1 MSCPRSRSRSG
12 YSRTSAW
19 SSATS
24 SSSRPRARSASIRA
38 SSAAIRASSRRVSS
52 CCAKSSYLQS
62 ASAGPRH
69 SASGASLGLGQVL
82 RDPVE
87 EGRPPFLGPLVLL
100 GGHASALLEEHLGPA
115 VAEIGEDDDHQLVG
129 VLPRLVGERKHEPL
143 GLDHLAILAL
153 PVDLAALGA
162 GEHRR
167 PPRAPGPDVHRD
179 RGDGHLGL
187 AASEPVGE
195 AFGLGPLLP
204 HAITRRVEDASGP
217 DPLGRWLSHSRIPS
231 RSLAGAR
238 RGGRSFP
245 ARTDGTSRASRQPPS
260 AAPLSGARAE
270 AAPSGP
276 A

>member
-38 SSAAIRASSRRVSS
+38 SRAAIRASSRRVSS
-52 CCAKSSYLQS
+52 CCAKSSYLKS

-100 GGHASALLEEHLGPA
+100 GRHASALLEEHLGPA

-129 VLPRLVGERKHEPL
+129 VLPRLVGERTHEP
-143 GLDHLAILAL
+143 
-153 PVDLAALGA
+153 
-162 GEHRR
+162 
-167 PPRAPGPDVHRD
+167 
-179 RGDGHLGL
+179 LGL